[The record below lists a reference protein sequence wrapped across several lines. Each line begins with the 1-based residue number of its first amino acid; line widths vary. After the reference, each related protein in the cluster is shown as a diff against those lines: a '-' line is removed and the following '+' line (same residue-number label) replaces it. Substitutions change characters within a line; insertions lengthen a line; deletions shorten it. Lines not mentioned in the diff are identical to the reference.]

1 MKTLRQSLQGLHILH
16 QQFDVSQELYRRMCL
31 CLSRVAYLGSGYI
44 EEDDE
49 N

>member
-1 MKTLRQSLQGLHILH
+1 MKTLRQRLQGLHILR